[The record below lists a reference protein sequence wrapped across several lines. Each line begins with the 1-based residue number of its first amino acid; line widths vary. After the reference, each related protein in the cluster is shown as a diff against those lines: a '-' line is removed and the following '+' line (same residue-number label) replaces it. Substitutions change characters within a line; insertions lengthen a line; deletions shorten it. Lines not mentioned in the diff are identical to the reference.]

1 MTPVTPVIQHLCGF
15 GRPHSDLVS
24 TYPCTN
30 VSRIQDR
37 LDCEQLYVNR
47 HIAGGSGRVPLRREA
62 PATDLGT
69 AWHHALELLRQHS
82 TIPQGLVEKLASK
95 FEIQLLCQAQ
105 KMEMEGLLK
114 WADQLR
120 AGARWISYALPAYHS
135 HYSGAAAFPIREVLA
150 TEQECWI
157 LSDGVLVMGKL
168 DLIGTDELNRVIH
181 LQYKTVPAG
190 TNFTTYLLHQQIALH
205 DPVYGAMLSALYQ
218 DRKYGGSFFDLAAK
232 LTPPDGLH
240 RKVTEEQV
248 KAWPSKAFHR
258 SPINYSDS
266 DLTEALSR
274 VTRKAKES
282 VREKPERNP
291 GACKRWGRLC
301 DYARVCTEFDQLED
315 DSLFMD
321 KPVDYVSEVVG
332 EETEQQ

>member
-1 MTPVTPVIQHLCGF
+1 MIPVTPVIQHLCGF
-15 GRPHSDLVS
+15 GRPHSDLVN

-47 HIAGGSGRVPLRREA
+47 HLAGGCGRVPLRREV
-62 PATDLGT
+62 PALDVGT
-69 AWHHALELLRQHS
+69 AWHSALESLRMATEWSLEAVARIARVRAEMLGREADSIVNSALAAKKLL
-82 TIPQGLVEKLASK
+82 
-95 FEIQLLCQAQ
+95 
-105 KMEMEGLLK
+105 
-114 WADQLR
+114 D
-120 AGARWISYALPAYHS
+120 GARWISYALPAYHQ

-190 TNFTTYLLHQQIALH
+190 TNFTTYLLHQRIALH
-205 DPVYGAMLSALYQ
+205 DPVYGSMISALYP
-218 DRKYGGSFFDLAAK
+218 DREYGGSFFDLAAK
-232 LTPPDGLH
+232 LTPTDGLH

-248 KAWPSKAFHR
+248 KAWPSRAFHR

-274 VTRKAKES
+274 VTRKAKET

-301 DYARVCTEFDQLED
+301 DYARVCTGFDQLED

-321 KPVDYVSEVVG
+321 KPVDYVSEAAG